1 MATAYEL
8 PKVSGSKSTSDGAI
22 KYTRS
27 WRIVK
32 TSRSESFDVPT
43 TIGVDV
49 GSLYPGSTN
58 VYCTDVSHQPDGES
72 LMSVIAT
79 ATYSTPRGGGGGGRP
94 TPDLSVAPGLRP
106 ATVTMSASA
115 ETIDSQQ
122 YILDPL
128 ASPGSAA
135 SQRGLAIQPT
145 GEIVSGLKR
154 PATSVSF
161 TLSQWESSNPTAKA
175 IYAGSVNDDTIYIAG
190 SGFPARS
197 VYLESVSYSPKTETW
212 QGAQYDGWQ
221 VTYVFKFRSNVQRVL
236 INIDPATGIATDDEM
251 DDVDIGWDQAIP
263 LRGLN
268 CLNTMDTPYPVDQYA
283 FSLVKDEE
291 GIRFGDA
298 KTDPADP
305 PTKDE
310 GTLRIQVGGSAK
322 SAWYAGTIF
331 TPLVASGCIDAV
343 SVEGKVVRAM
353 VSSPTSEGGF
363 AQSPCSQPIP
373 LNPDG
378 TPRARYDGLN
388 GAKTTD
394 ADYLWRGTMDDARN
408 AVLAYRRG
416 IYNAEDFSLL
426 GVR

>member
-8 PKVSGSKSTSDGAI
+8 PKVSGSKSSNDGAI

-32 TSRSESFDVPT
+32 TSRNEVFDVPT

-58 VYCTDVSHQPDGES
+58 VFCTDVSHQPDGES

-79 ATYSTPRGGGGGGRP
+79 ASYSTPRIGPANRP
-94 TPDLSVAPGLRP
+94 TPDLSIAPGIRP

-128 ASPGSAA
+128 AAA
-135 SQRGLAIQPT
+135 GTPASERGLAIQPT
-145 GEIVSGLKR
+145 GEIISGLKR
-154 PATSVSF
+154 PATSISF
-161 TLSQWESSNPTAKA
+161 SLVQWESSNPTIKA
-175 IYAGSVNDDTIYIAG
+175 SYAGSVNDDLIYIAG

-197 VYLESVSYSPKTETW
+197 VYLESVAYSPKTETW
-212 QGAQYDGWQ
+212 QGSQYDGWQ

-236 INIDPATGIATDDEM
+236 INIDPATGIAIDDEM

-268 CLNTMDTPYPVDQYA
+268 CLNTMTTPYPVDQYA
-283 FSLVKDEE
+283 FSLVKDGE

-298 KTDPADP
+298 KANGTDP

-310 GTLRIQVGGSAK
+310 GALRLQVRGANA

-331 TPLVASGCIDAV
+331 TPLAASGCIDV
-343 SVEGKVVRAM
+343 LSVEDTVVRAM

-388 GAKTTD
+388 GAVPTD
-394 ADYLWRGTMDDARN
+394 ADYLWRGTMKSAQD
-408 AVLAYRRG
+408 AVLSYRRG
-416 IYNAEDFSLL
+416 IYNAVDFTLL